1 MSDAEQKKG
10 LNANQIKL
18 IAIIAMTVDHLTWTF
33 FPGYDKTWYVIL
45 LHIIG
50 RLTAPIMWFFI
61 AEGYYHTRN
70 VKKYAGR
77 LFLLAFISHF
87 AYNFCFGI
95 PFVPLQTSVFNQ
107 TGVVWSLAWGL
118 VLLYIADQTDWKGWQ
133 KVLVTIVICLITFPS
148 DWSCIATMAILGIGT
163 NRGNF
168 KKQMSL
174 MMFWTLMYAVVYFF
188 CIDKVYALIQ
198 LGTCLTIPFLK
209 SYNGERGS
217 FKGMGK
223 LFYVYYPLHLV
234 ICGILRVLLYGE
246 GFTTGVK

>member
-45 LHIIG
+45 LHIVG

-174 MMFWTLMYAVVYFF
+174 MMFWTLMYAVVYFV